1 MTDNLLTYGQ
11 LERKLAQS
19 IQAFYRNHLGHQ
31 PSKVTC
37 QLFNTKLAIV
47 IEDSITS
54 AEQILIDRGK
64 EDLAEKVRLNLDDAI
79 RPELEEL
86 IAEITDVKVVDM
98 MSDATLDTGRTGII
112 VILNETPQVRNRE
125 NIPKIQK

>member
-86 IAEITDVKVVDM
+86 IAEITDEKVVDM